1 MNNRNVIK
9 NLYYHVTLNIN
20 TFVFFNNIRLSQ
32 VIEQLFRRYMA
43 EILPIRR
50 KTLSNQSINQSI
62 NSTTVQN
69 VMV

>member
-62 NSTTVQN
+62 QQLFKT
-69 VMV
+69 